1 MLVGTVIEQV
11 SQSFLIDGKVL
22 RNFSSPVLNNLV
34 VGFVGGIEN
43 GILVLEAVVHVLNVS
58 AFFLVSIAHICKV
71 RN

>member
-22 RNFSSPVLNNLV
+22 RNLSSPVLNNLV
-34 VGFVGGIEN
+34 VGFVGGIKN
-43 GILVLEAVVHVLNVS
+43 RILVLEAVVHVLNVS
-58 AFFLVSIAHICKV
+58 AFFLVSIAHIREV